1 MMTSCWS
8 ASGSW
13 RLAYTSSLAREDL
26 MVNFSVRTL
35 SLLDKALVLGV
46 VATLAACGSNALGPE

>member
-1 MMTSCWS
+1 
-8 ASGSW
+8 
-13 RLAYTSSLAREDL
+13 